1 MGGKRKLSVV
11 RHAARAIGTVYLGCD
26 EFRNRQFACGRLSG
40 TEFSPEAWDRM
51 NRARSR
57 EGRAGDPELAQ
68 LLDMAACLGMREAA
82 VAVQR
87 TILPFYDRLGI
98 DIDGLQPEGTL
109 RPEIVVDNTGG
120 AGKEYPA
127 AKRGAEK
134 RAAVTRPAG
143 DAA

>member
-11 RHAARAIGTVYLGCD
+11 RHAARVIGTVYLECD

-57 EGRAGDPELAQ
+57 EGRAGDSELAQ

-87 TILPFYDRLGI
+87 VIQPFYDRLELGI
-98 DIDGLQPEGTL
+98 DYLQPEGPL

-120 AGKEYPA
+120 AGKEYTAP
-127 AKRGAEK
+127 KRGGGK
-134 RAAVTRPAG
+134 RAAATRPPG

>member
-1 MGGKRKLSVV
+1 MSGKRELGVV
-11 RHAARAIGTVYLGCD
+11 RDAARVIGTVYLECD

-87 TILPFYDRLGI
+87 VIQPFFDRHGVDL
-98 DIDGLQPEGTL
+98 DCLQSEGPL
-109 RPEIVVDNTGG
+109 RPVLVVNNAQPRSG
-120 AGKEYPA
+120 A
-127 AKRGAEK
+127 AKKPRRRG
-134 RAAVTRPAG
+134 RPIVRPPG